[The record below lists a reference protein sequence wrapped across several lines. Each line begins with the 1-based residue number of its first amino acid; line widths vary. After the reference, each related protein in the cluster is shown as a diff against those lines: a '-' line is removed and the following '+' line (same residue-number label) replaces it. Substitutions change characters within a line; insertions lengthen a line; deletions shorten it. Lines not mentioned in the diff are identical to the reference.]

1 MARDTPVSDIMSAP
15 ALTLHPETTVE
26 DAIAL
31 LSEHGYS
38 GAPVTDAD
46 GVLVGLLDD
55 ADLIVSEARLHGPT
69 IVEFLGA
76 YLPLPGEQRRW
87 EDDVRHALGAT
98 VGEVMHEDSP
108 RVGTDGTLEDV
119 ATLIVDRDVTRVPVV
134 DADGRVVGVVSRGDV
149 VKTLGR

>member
-1 MARDTPVSDIMSAP
+1 MARDTPVTDIMSAP
-15 ALTLHPETTVE
+15 ALTLRPETTVE

-31 LSEHGYS
+31 LTEHGYS

-46 GVLVGLLDD
+46 GALVGLLDD

-69 IVEFLGA
+69 IIEFLGA

-87 EDDVRHALGAT
+87 EDDVRHALGTT
-98 VGEVMHEDSP
+98 VGEVMHDDPP
-108 RVGTDGTLEDV
+108 RVGTDGILEDV
-119 ATLIVDRDVTRVPVV
+119 ATLIVDRDVSRVPVV